1 MVDGQ
6 LSVWILR
13 QKLQCNLRLALSY
26 HEVYNNQALEDDG
39 PCRVAQAVRE
49 GAEDLG
55 DASFTG
61 MCRDEDVLDIL
72 RFGRCEL
79 CGCVSMRNAMG
90 DAGDY
95 G

>member
-6 LSVWILR
+6 LSMRILR

-26 HEVYNNQALEDDG
+26 HEVYDDQALEYDG

-55 DASFTG
+55 DARFTG

-72 RFGRCEL
+72 RLGCCEL
-79 CGCVSMRNAMG
+79 HGRVSMRAHCDG
-90 DAGDY
+90 
-95 G
+95 